1 VTVLAR
7 FIDTFKRSREVA
19 GRRQA
24 LKVTADVRRVA
35 LSELDRIAA
44 ERAATVPL
52 VARAEA
58 EAKAEYD
65 AAQAAVEL
73 ARQRYVEANRR
84 TAAERQRLDRLEQE
98 ERGILRRLAPE
109 AIETYRKDLRDLQ
122 NRLQQAPVQAL
133 DLGWTGQR
141 IEERQAECEQATAQ
155 EQARQTRLDE
165 IEEQLAA
172 LDRLVYEE
180 VTEEALMSRF
190 AELRQGLGAIA

>member
-1 VTVLAR
+1 L
-7 FIDTFKRSREVA
+7 IDTFKRSREVA
-19 GRRQA
+19 DRRQA
-24 LKVTADVRRVA
+24 LKATADARRAA

-44 ERAATVPL
+44 ERGATVPQL
-52 VARAEA
+52 ARAEA
-58 EAKAEYD
+58 EAKAEFD
-65 AAQAAVEL
+65 VAQVALEL
-73 ARQRYVEANRR
+73 ARQRYEEANRR
-84 TAAERQRLDRLEQE
+84 TAAERQRLELLEQGQ
-98 ERGILRRLAPE
+98 RGILQRLAPE

-122 NRLQQAPVQAL
+122 NRLMQAPVQAL

-141 IEERQAECEQATAQ
+141 IEEHQAECEQATAQ

-180 VTEEALMSRF
+180 VTDEALMSRF